1 MLAYVEM
8 FERDADRLADALKRV
23 DVMPLGACAVAG
35 TTLPIAREM
44 VAKELGFARVAG
56 NSMDAVSDR
65 DFAIEYLAA
74 LALIGVHLSR
84 LGEELVLW
92 STSEFGFITLG
103 EGFCTGSSMLPQKR
117 NPDVAELVRGG
128 SGQLVGDLVSLLMTM
143 KALPLSYNRDM
154 QHDKQP
160 VFRSTDTVLCSLNV
174 MARMLPT
181 LRVNREAVARALDDD
196 SILAV
201 ELVEYLVRKGVPFRH
216 AHERVGGLVAAAE
229 RQHKRLRE
237 LTLDEL
243 RKHADLFDGDVF
255 EQLDAARS
263 LERKASSGSTAP
275 AMVKAELRR
284 WKRKLGEG

>member
-1 MLAYVEM
+1 
-8 FERDADRLADALKRV
+8 
-23 DVMPLGACAVAG
+23 
-35 TTLPIAREM
+35 
-44 VAKELGFARVAG
+44 
-56 NSMDAVSDR
+56 
-65 DFAIEYLAA
+65 
-74 LALIGVHLSR
+74 VHLSR

-128 SGQLVGDLVSLLMTM
+128 SGQLVGDLVSLLTTM

-154 QHDKQP
+154 QHDKEP
-160 VFRSTDTVLCSLNV
+160 VFRSTDTVLSSLSV

-181 LRVNREAVARALDDD
+181 LRVNREAMARALDDD

-201 ELVEYLVRKGVPFRH
+201 DLVEYLVRKGMPFRH

-229 RQHKRLRE
+229 QQHRRLRE
-237 LTLDEL
+237 LRLEAL
-243 RKHADLFDGDVF
+243 RKHADLFEADVCELF
-255 EQLDAARS
+255 DAPRS
-263 LERKASSGSTAP
+263 LVRKASAGSTSP
-275 AMVKAELRR
+275 AMVRAALRR